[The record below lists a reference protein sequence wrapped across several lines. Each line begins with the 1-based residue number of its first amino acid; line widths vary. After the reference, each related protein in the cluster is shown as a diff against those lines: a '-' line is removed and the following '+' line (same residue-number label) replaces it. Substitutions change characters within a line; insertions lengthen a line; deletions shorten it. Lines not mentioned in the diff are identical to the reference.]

1 MAELYNDDRGNA
13 PEIFTEDAVDL
24 KPCIPET
31 EILDAIKQLPKGK
44 AVGEDNVPA
53 EFLQNVGE
61 KGKRMIVKLTD
72 KIYQT
77 EELPADFLTN
87 IFIPIPK
94 TSNTTKCEE
103 HRTIS
108 LISQPARFCCTS

>member
-1 MAELYNDDRGNA
+1 M
-13 PEIFTEDAVDL
+13 F
-24 KPCIPET
+24 
-31 EILDAIKQLPKGK
+31 
-44 AVGEDNVPA
+44 PA

-61 KGKRMIVKLTD
+61 KGKRMIVKLIN

-77 EELPADFLTN
+77 GELSADFLANT
-87 IFIPIPK
+87 FIPIPK

-108 LISQPARFCCTS
+108 LVLHACKILLYVIRTE